1 MRLYITLFVRLN
13 SNSVTTLQFLADC
26 ILCEIFQESQL
37 GDTLCT
43 FPFPS
48 RVAPYLRQRLEID
61 RLNRRRSATCKTGRI
76 KFPMPS
82 PIHQP
87 QNTIQYHTNAKNTD
101 SICFFTFSQGAD
113 QKKKKRGEDGKKGKL
128 EQHLKKWNTKW
139 KARQKQIGI
148 EAPKRRR
155 SHSQRVCVFLFGI
168 RMPLSFFL
176 SFSRTS
182 LSITNLT
189 ISSCFRSCFSSPRKK
204 NKKTSNQAWP
214 KLASLFTLLL
224 ELLYLLVLVFEKL
237 NLFYAKNSNG

>member
-1 MRLYITLFVRLN
+1 MTFKKPSTFRTSSLKIVNYKLHKTKEVNNLYAFIYN
-13 SNSVTTLQFLADC
+13 SICPIELQFGYYAVVFGSVTADC

-101 SICFFTFSQGAD
+101 SICFFTFS
-113 QKKKKRGEDGKKGKL
+113 
-128 EQHLKKWNTKW
+128 
-139 KARQKQIGI
+139 
-148 EAPKRRR
+148 
-155 SHSQRVCVFLFGI
+155 
-168 RMPLSFFL
+168 
-176 SFSRTS
+176 
-182 LSITNLT
+182 
-189 ISSCFRSCFSSPRKK
+189 
-204 NKKTSNQAWP
+204 
-214 KLASLFTLLL
+214 
-224 ELLYLLVLVFEKL
+224 
-237 NLFYAKNSNG
+237 